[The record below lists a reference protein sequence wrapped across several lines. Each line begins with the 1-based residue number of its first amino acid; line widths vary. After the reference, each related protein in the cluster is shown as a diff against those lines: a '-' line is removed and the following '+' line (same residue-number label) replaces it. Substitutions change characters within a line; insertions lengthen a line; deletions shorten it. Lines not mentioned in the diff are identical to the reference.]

1 MKFVDEFKDF
11 ISRGNVVDMAVG
23 VVVGGAFKSIV
34 DSLVADIINP
44 GIAYVV
50 SLITGALKTAATS
63 TVGDTSAV
71 ESVMDMSKWIIPGTS
86 INIGNFLSAIIN
98 FLILAFIIFCVVKGL
113 NKLNDKFKKK
123 VEEEVTPAGPT
134 QEELLAEIRD
144 LLKDKESYKTQSNEI
159 RLGFLLLLYFIY
171 LCIWLHFFIPHIHIY
186 TVIFRITQ
194 IDLRCHIMYVRCHNL
209 FKFITFSERNIH
221 HFVIFFKI
229 KRYDKFVIFYSTLN
243 FIVR

>member
-123 VEEEVTPAGPT
+123 VHSCGFYPRRTSCRNTRFVKRQRIIQNPIERNSIGFSFIFLFALPLHTA
-134 QEELLAEIRD
+134 
-144 LLKDKESYKTQSNEI
+144 SYFHST
-159 RLGFLLLLYFIY
+159 
-171 LCIWLHFFIPHIHIY
+171 HIHLY
-186 TVIFRITQ
+186 
-194 IDLRCHIMYVRCHNL
+194 CHIPYHSNQPPPSYYVCQVSQS
-209 FKFITFSERNIH
+209 F
-221 HFVIFFKI
+221 
-229 KRYDKFVIFYSTLN
+229 
-243 FIVR
+243 